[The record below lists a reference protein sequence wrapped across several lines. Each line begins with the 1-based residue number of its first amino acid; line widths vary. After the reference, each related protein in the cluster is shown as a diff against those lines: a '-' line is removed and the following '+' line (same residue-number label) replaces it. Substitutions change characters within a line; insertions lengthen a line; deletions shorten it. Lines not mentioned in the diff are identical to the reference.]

1 MAEHATDLV
10 RVKNPDGVEY
20 TTSRAHA
27 KRHGLKILTG
37 KEDRALDRYGR
48 PARPKTPTSPGQQT
62 ESSDPAPAATG
73 GSPDAQNTP
82 ATRGGNRNGGS
93 Q

>member
-1 MAEHATDLV
+1 MAEHASDLV
-10 RVKNPDGVEY
+10 RVKNPAGVEY

-27 KRHGLKILTG
+27 KRHGLKVLTG
-37 KEDRALDRYGR
+37 KEDRAVDRYGR
-48 PARPKTPTSPGQQT
+48 PARPKTTKTHGDT
-62 ESSDPAPAATG
+62 DAPAPAAAG
-73 GSPDAQNTP
+73 GAPDAQTTP